1 MIELPFAHVFEGIP
15 SDWKVV
21 PFEQAIDF
29 REGPGILAKDF
40 HEHGVPL
47 IRLSG
52 LTRSIATLEGCNYL
66 NPAKVAAKWEHFKVE
81 LDDLLVSTSGTLGR
95 VARVAESTVGAI
107 PYTGIIRMRPV
118 DEELD
123 REFLRFLLESPHFQ
137 QQATAMASGSV
148 LSHYGPSHLRRMGV
162 ALPSPP
168 EQRAI
173 ASILGS
179 LDDKIDLNRRMNE
192 TLEAMAR
199 AIFKSWFVDF
209 DPVRAKAEGK
219 QPFGMDADTAALFP
233 DRLVDSEIGPIP
245 EGWEV
250 SALGNLCDLVKD
262 KTEPEDVDPETSYVG
277 LEHIPKRTF
286 GMLETGIAADVSSAK
301 ARFSAGDTL
310 FGKLRPYFH
319 KVVPAFTD
327 GICSTDIL
335 VLRPKSAV
343 HSAAALLTASLDAC
357 VEYATQYSTGT
368 RMPRA
373 NWKDLAKFPIAMSV
387 DLLPLF
393 ARQAD
398 TKLKL
403 IARNVEQSRTL
414 AELRDLL
421 LPKLLSGEIRV
432 KDAEK
437 AVEAAV

>member
-1 MIELPFAHVFEGIP
+1 MGEIFAHDRLNNVACDRAPLTE
-15 SDWKVV
+15 
-21 PFEQAIDF
+21 
-29 REGPGILAKDF
+29 REVETSLLKPKDLLF
-40 HEHGVPL
+40 ARQSLV
-47 IRLSG
+47 LSG
-52 LTRSIATLEGCNYL
+52 AGKCTIFVGDREPVTFESHIIRVRL
-66 NPAKVAAKWEHFKVE
+66 NPALTEPYFFYYLFRSDVGRSLIESIVE
-81 LDDLLVSTSGTLGR
+81 QGAGASGIRGSDLQELLV
-95 VARVAESTVGAI
+95 
-107 PYTGIIRMRPV
+107 P
-118 DEELD
+118 
-123 REFLRFLLESPHFQ
+123 
-137 QQATAMASGSV
+137 
-148 LSHYGPSHLRRMGV
+148 
-162 ALPSPP
+162 LPPLP

-173 ASILGS
+173 ASILGA

-286 GMLETGIAADVSSAK
+286 GMLETGVAADVSSAK

-437 AVEAAV
+437 AMEAAI